1 MSKSLGNILDPLEI
15 IENYGVDQLRYYL
28 IKEVSLGN
36 DGSISLENLK
46 NCTNN
51 DLANNFGNLC
61 QRVFSFIEKNCIS
74 KIPSPD
80 KFNDRDRELLD
91 DTIKKLPKLKQM
103 MDNQELNSYIKEV
116 INFSFNSNKYFN
128 DLEPWE
134 LKKTNTVRM
143 NTVLYCILNQIKSI
157 SILLY
162 PIMPD
167 SIEKTF
173 KIMGLKKEDI
183 ALSNVEDLK
192 MLKPGSSIK
201 KGNILFKKIESD

>member
-1 MSKSLGNILDPLEI
+1 M
-15 IENYGVDQLRYYL
+15 
-28 IKEVSLGN
+28 GN

-61 QRVFSFIEKNCIS
+61 QRVFSFIEKNCNS

-80 KFNDRDRELLD
+80 KFDDRDRELLD
-91 DTIKKLPKLKQM
+91 DIIKKLPKLKQM

-128 DLEPWE
+128 DLEPWKI
-134 LKKTNTVRM
+134 KKTNVARM

-157 SILLY
+157 SILLH
-162 PIMPD
+162 PIIPD

-173 KIMGLKKEDI
+173 EIMGLKKEDI
-183 ALSNVEDLK
+183 ALTKIEDLK

-201 KGNILFKKIESD
+201 KGDILFKKIESE